1 VSPSELQ
8 EQIASLNQRVAQHRA
23 TLREQRSLILAG
35 IEGIV
40 LKLKG
45 RGIGGMSPPHGGA
58 TTSSSSL
65 PQPPQPQQTQ
75 QQALTPQQPQPQPQQ
90 TMQQPQMQPLQ
101 ASLLPQLQPPP
112 QPQRL
117 PTPQPPL
124 AQPPQ
129 PQPQQLAAAAAA
141 AAAAGAMAAGATAAL
156 PVPLLGAPL
165 FPAPIAL
172 DAIAAVAQLEAGV
185 ELEVPEVD
193 LTPLQVEM
201 LPEGMPGLGAP
212 PSCP

>member
-75 QQALTPQQPQPQPQQ
+75 Q
-90 TMQQPQMQPLQ
+90 Q

>member
-1 VSPSELQ
+1 MCSRCVAEMVRSDSSASRISSQTYDGAAAEGAFPSDSE
-8 EQIASLNQRVAQHRA
+8 
-23 TLREQRSLILAG
+23 TCAG
-35 IEGIV
+35 IV
-40 LKLKG
+40 SKLKG

-58 TTSSSSL
+58 SSSSSSL
-65 PQPPQPQQTQ
+65 PPTRNEPPPQPPQPQQTQ
-75 QQALTPQQPQPQPQQ
+75 QQAQTLQQPPHQQQQ
-90 TMQQPQMQPLQ
+90 TVQ
-101 ASLLPQLQPPP
+101 
-112 QPQRL
+112 
-117 PTPQPPL
+117 TPQPPL

-129 PQPQQLAAAAAA
+129 PQPQQLPAAAEA

-156 PVPLLGAPL
+156 PMPLLGAPL

-172 DAIAAVAQLEAGV
+172 DATAAVAQLEAGV

-193 LTPLQVEM
+193 PTPLQVEM